1 MPMHVIYGGT
11 FDPLHHGH
19 LRLALEVSEQLGNVP
34 VNLVPCHIPPHRGE
48 TGATAAQRLRLLELA
63 IEGEPHLNIDA
74 RELRREGASYTA
86 DTLRQLRN
94 ELGEDAP
101 LVMVVGTDA
110 FASFDRWREWQQIP
124 GLAHIVVVRR
134 PGTVLT
140 PKSEPAK
147 LLENRAAKSIE
158 ALGRQPSGLTFEL
171 DPPWLDISATGVRER
186 ISSGRSARYLV
197 PDTVLAEIKKMGLY
211 GACPVKNF

>member
-11 FDPLHHGH
+11 FDPVHHGH
-19 LRLALEVSEQLGNVP
+19 LRLALEVSERLGNVP
-34 VNLVPCHIPPHRGE
+34 VDLVPCHIPPHRGE

-63 IEGEPHLNIDA
+63 IAGEPRLHIDDC
-74 RELRREGASYTA
+74 ELRREGASYTA

-94 ELGEDAP
+94 ELGADVP

-110 FASFDRWREWQQIP
+110 FAGFDRWKEWQRIP

-134 PGTVLT
+134 PGTALD
-140 PKSEPAK
+140 PESEPAR
-147 LLENRAAKSIE
+147 LLAEREVMSTGALYDRA
-158 ALGRQPSGLTFEL
+158 SGMVLEL
-171 DPPWLDISATGVRER
+171 DPPWLDISATGIRER
-186 ISSGRSARYLV
+186 ISSGRSPRYLL
-197 PDTVLAEIKKMGLY
+197 PDAVWAEIRDMGLY